1 MNYRIWGLLLLIFTL
16 AFAYFVPSVF
26 SPERLVRMDVI
37 LQTEA
42 EISEIIIDAIL
53 TFTGIAGVVMMLWPW
68 KENKWN

>member
-1 MNYRIWGLLLLIFTL
+1 MNYRIWGLLLLIFTA
-16 AFAYFVPSVF
+16 AFAHFVPSVF

-53 TFTGIAGVVMMLWPW
+53 TFTGITGVVMMLWPW
-68 KENKWN
+68 KE